1 MPIYKME
8 GKKDGKQKY
17 RVFIN
22 YTDSAGHYRKKS
34 KIVYGADEAK
44 YCEYLMSAEVN
55 TSAPDSSVTLR
66 QLFVQ
71 YMETKKHEVRQSTF
85 EKTGR
90 VLNGYIISALG
101 DEKLNRLTSKKL
113 QSWKNNIAGAE
124 LKIRTK
130 QNIYK
135 EFHALLNYAVKLDY
149 ISKNP
154 LNALGNFKEVY
165 FERPQ
170 DSLHYYTPEQFK
182 QFISVAKDSIKSLG
196 DYGCYVFFNIAFY
209 TGMRKGEINALK
221 WSDIDAQNIIHVRR
235 SVSQKI
241 KGESCTETPPKNK
254 ASYRSL
260 QMPEPLI
267 EILAE
272 YKEKCKKMKGFT
284 DDYRICGGV
293 SCLGDTMLSNK
304 NIQYANEAGL
314 PHIRIHDFRHTHATL
329 LVNEGIN
336 IQEIAR
342 RLGHSDIKMTWNT
355 YAHLYPREEERAVK
369 VLNKI
374 K

>member
-22 YTDSAGHYRKKS
+22 YTDSAGRYRKKS

-55 TSAPDSSVTLR
+55 KSAPDSSVTLR

-170 DSLHYYTPEQFK
+170 DSLQ
-182 QFISVAKDSIKSLG
+182 
-196 DYGCYVFFNIAFY
+196 
-209 TGMRKGEINALK
+209 TG
-221 WSDIDAQNIIHVRR
+221 Q
-235 SVSQKI
+235 
-241 KGESCTETPPKNK
+241 
-254 ASYRSL
+254 
-260 QMPEPLI
+260 
-267 EILAE
+267 
-272 YKEKCKKMKGFT
+272 
-284 DDYRICGGV
+284 
-293 SCLGDTMLSNK
+293 
-304 NIQYANEAGL
+304 
-314 PHIRIHDFRHTHATL
+314 RHW
-329 LVNEGIN
+329 
-336 IQEIAR
+336 
-342 RLGHSDIKMTWNT
+342 K
-355 YAHLYPREEERAVK
+355 
-369 VLNKI
+369 
-374 K
+374 